1 MSASHQAIRKR
12 TCPSRP
18 RRHKVAQV
26 PRPDEAALRD
36 AEAAYLAGRSLKA
49 IAKEVGIGHE
59 RLSRLLRE
67 RGVRLRRQPPTR
79 EEIAEMQ
86 TRYNE
91 GASLER
97 IGATLGY
104 SAGTVRTRLLT
115 AGVVLRDSHG
125 R

>member
-1 MSASHQAIRKR
+1 
-12 TCPSRP
+12 
-18 RRHKVAQV
+18 
-26 PRPDEAALRD
+26 
-36 AEAAYLAGRSLKA
+36 
-49 IAKEVGIGHE
+49 
-59 RLSRLLRE
+59 
-67 RGVRLRRQPPTR
+67 
-79 EEIAEMQ
+79 MQ